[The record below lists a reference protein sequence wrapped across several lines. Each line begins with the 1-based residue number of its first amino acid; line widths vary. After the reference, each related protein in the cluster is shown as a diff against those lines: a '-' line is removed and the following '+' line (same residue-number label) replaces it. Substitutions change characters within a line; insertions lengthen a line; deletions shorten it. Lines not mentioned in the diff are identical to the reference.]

1 MMAATDTG
9 SVPLCE
15 NAIQARLLDGR
26 QVRLIGTYLPLPTL
40 KQMPRPG
47 RAAEEVELG
56 QVVIQIEGSASEY
69 DRTAA
74 RDTPARIE
82 LGSSFR
88 APEEIAALRHRR
100 VSVEGRLVLAPP
112 VQDPNAAAPK
122 PAPVLLEP
130 AGLRLAEPT
139 GA

>member
-1 MMAATDTG
+1 MAANDR
-9 SVPLCE
+9 SLPVCE
-15 NAIQARLLDGR
+15 NAAEARLLDGR
-26 QVRLIGTYLPLPTL
+26 QVRLIGTYLPVPTL
-40 KQMPRPG
+40 KKMPRPG
-47 RAAEEVELG
+47 QAAEEVELG

-88 APEEIAALRHRR
+88 APQEIAALRHRR

-112 VQDPNAAAPK
+112 VQDPNAASLK
-122 PAPVLLEP
+122 PAPTLFEP

-139 GA
+139 GG